1 MRIRKSESPFR
12 GLGFHLSLQKNFLMS
27 VVFYDNNVRSG
38 LKNKR
43 KLSVFIDV
51 IISKYMKNVKTAEL
65 SVVFCT
71 DAFLLEMNNN
81 FLDHD
86 TFTDIITFDLSESR
100 NAVDSEIYISVERV
114 KENAKLYHTT
124 YQEELH
130 RVIFHG
136 VLHLCGFKDK
146 KEKDRKI
153 MRENEDYCLEHYKK
167 ELAK

>member
-1 MRIRKSESPFR
+1 MAAF
-12 GLGFHLSLQKNFLMS
+12 
-27 VVFYDNNVRSG
+27 FYEHEVKSG

-43 KLSVFIDV
+43 KLSAFLDTV
-51 IISKYMKNVKTAEL
+51 ISKYLKNIKTAEINII
-65 SVVFCT
+65 FCS
-71 DAFLLEMNNN
+71 DSFLLEMNNN

-86 TFTDIITFDLSESR
+86 TFTDIITFDLSESK
-100 NAVDSEIYISVERV
+100 NTVDGEIYISVERV
-114 KENAKLYHTT
+114 RENAKIFKTT
-124 YQEELH
+124 YNDELH

-146 KEKDRKI
+146 KEKDKKV